1 MIDINRA
8 MKSRRLM
15 RSLTGLDKK
24 KFNNLLKDFTRV
36 YKKQKMRVRVNRQR
50 ADGGGRKHTLM
61 QTKELLFFILFYMK
75 VYPTFDLAGFIFNVD
90 KSQTNRWVH
99 KLLPILEEALRQ
111 KVLLPKRKIKD
122 ADEFISHFPGVKDL
136 FIDVTERPVQRKKR
150 DKHQKREYSGKK
162 KRHTRQSTVAV
173 DENKNILYVYKVR
186 PGKQHDKKIFE
197 KSDLPY
203 VIPKGVTLWVDL
215 GYQGIKNHTSLDVM
229 MPHKKPKGKKLT
241 DEQKAENRIISS
253 LRMVVEN
260 SIGGVKRYGSVANI
274 YRNKIADTDNKIFD
288 IACGL
293 WNLHI
298 SEAA

>member
-173 DENKNILYVYKVR
+173 DENKNILHNFRTFFSEKKV
-186 PGKQHDKKIFE
+186 H
-197 KSDLPY
+197 L
-203 VIPKGVTLWVDL
+203 
-215 GYQGIKNHTSLDVM
+215 TS
-229 MPHKKPKGKKLT
+229 
-241 DEQKAENRIISS
+241 
-253 LRMVVEN
+253 
-260 SIGGVKRYGSVANI
+260 
-274 YRNKIADTDNKIFD
+274 
-288 IACGL
+288 
-293 WNLHI
+293 
-298 SEAA
+298 